1 MSISAEHIRISAEDF
16 ERLLLNPAL
25 IKEFLGHLYPQENEY
40 HEMLGQQGRIYILG
54 SKWQALHYMLT
65 GEVAE
70 PGESQMAS
78 PLAKMILG
86 GQPVPFEDYVETVR
100 SLPPD
105 EVKEIARALQ
115 HLTSDAVLANFQNYK
130 TASVH
135 IYKNGSPSEWQ
146 EWEVEWLAYDYSKLQ
161 DFYISAADE
170 NEAVL
175 IWIG

>member
-16 ERLLLNPAL
+16 ERLLLDPAL
-25 IKEFLGHLYPQENEY
+25 ILVFMGHLDPEESEY
-40 HEMLGQQGRIYILG
+40 YEMLRQQERTYVIG
-54 SKWQALHYMLT
+54 SKWQALHYLLT

-70 PGESQMAS
+70 PGQSQVAS

-100 SLPPD
+100 SLSPA
-105 EVKEIARALQ
+105 EVKEIAGVLQ
-115 HLTSDAVLANFQNYK
+115 YLTSDDVLANFQNYK
-130 TASVH
+130 TASVE
-135 IYKNGSPSEWQ
+135 IYRNGSPSEW
-146 EWEVEWLAYDYSKLQ
+146 EDWEVEWLVNYYSDLK

-170 NEAVL
+170 NQAVL